1 MCTSSLSAANPPSLS
16 LGLAV
21 ASMDVS
27 TYDALNMFDEMCTR
41 FTLFFS
47 FFLSD
52 LLADFAQPQLCFA
65 YSSSEFSIDIET
77 SSIGSVQLMRHN
89 VLVLDIHFFTN

>member
-1 MCTSSLSAANPPSLS
+1 M
-16 LGLAV
+16 
-21 ASMDVS
+21 S
-27 TYDALNMFDEMCTR
+27 TYGALNMFDEMCTS

-52 LLADFAQPQLCFA
+52 LLADFAQPQLCLA

>member
-1 MCTSSLSAANPPSLS
+1 
-16 LGLAV
+16 
-21 ASMDVS
+21 
-27 TYDALNMFDEMCTR
+27 
-41 FTLFFS
+41 
-47 FFLSD
+47 
-52 LLADFAQPQLCFA
+52 LLADFAQPQLCLA

>member
-1 MCTSSLSAANPPSLS
+1 MMLSTCSMKCAQ
-16 LGLAV
+16 GLH
-21 ASMDVS
+21 
-27 TYDALNMFDEMCTR
+27 F
-41 FTLFFS
+41 FFS

-52 LLADFAQPQLCFA
+52 LLADFAQPQLCLA

-89 VLVLDIHFFTN
+89 VLVLDIHFFTNSSAGPLLSVGYFFTICCQ